1 MINEIGTGVLKLSLR
16 IWTRWI
22 AIVTAI
28 STVLCIG
35 LLIDDE
41 LRITAIS
48 QDLDQADEWLVSA
61 FMRTKR
67 TLRISVAI
75 ESLLLIALIAITLR
89 GLATRV
95 RQPLHQLR
103 ADLHRAREHHDH
115 NIRPVGPIEIVDVA
129 LDTEHLRRTLVS
141 QIDVASQYAQ
151 ALTLE
156 APAMNALRSALDRDH
171 RRVPGIM
178 GYCRPVEGVI
188 AGDWWWTAQRK
199 DGSRVL
205 AIADVSGHGVHAGVM
220 AIESRAIVAT
230 ALTSLVP
237 LSEIASGLARHH
249 WASGMFLTL
258 FMAVLTADELEYCSA
273 GAPFAS
279 LVGSCDSRIL
289 TPTGPVISNLEGQ
302 WSSRRLPFEHDNILI
317 TATDGLV
324 EVVPEEQ
331 IVSEV
336 QRALPLRARD
346 PEEILSAL
354 VEITRRQKTE
364 LSDDLT
370 VILAT

>member
-1 MINEIGTGVLKLSLR
+1 MF
-16 IWTRWI
+16 
-22 AIVTAI
+22 A
-28 STVLCIG
+28 VLCLG

-67 TLRISVAI
+67 TLRLSVVI
-75 ESLLLIALIAITLR
+75 ESLLLIALVAITLR
-89 GLATRV
+89 GLTTRV
-95 RQPLHQLR
+95 RQPLNHLR
-103 ADLHRAREHHDH
+103 ADLHRAREDHDH
-115 NIRPVGPIEIVDVA
+115 VIRPVGPLEIVDVA

-141 QIDVASQYAQ
+141 QIDIATQYAQ

-156 APAMNALRSALDRDH
+156 APAMNALRNALDREHDP
-171 RRVPGIM
+171 VPGIVS
-178 GYCRPVEGVI
+178 YCRPVEGVI

-230 ALTSLVP
+230 ALASYVP
-237 LSEIASGLARHH
+237 LGEIAYGLARHR

-273 GAPFAS
+273 GAPFAGLIS
-279 LVGSCDSRIL
+279 SRGSQIL
-289 TPTGPVISNLEGQ
+289 RPTGPVISNLQGQ
-302 WSSRRLPFEHDNILI
+302 WSSRRLSFEHDSILLS
-317 TATDGLV
+317 ATDGLV
-324 EVVPEEQ
+324 EVLSEEQ

-336 QRALPLRARD
+336 QRVLPLRGRD
-346 PEEILSAL
+346 PEEILKAVVST
-354 VEITRRQKTE
+354 TRQRETHW
-364 LSDDLT
+364 SDDLT
-370 VILAT
+370 VILATAIS

>member
-1 MINEIGTGVLKLSLR
+1 MLKLSLR

-28 STVLCIG
+28 FAVLCIG

-41 LRITAIS
+41 LRITEIS

-67 TLRISVAI
+67 TLRFSVAI

-95 RQPLHQLR
+95 RKPLHQLR

-115 NIRPVGPIEIVDVA
+115 VIRPVGPMEIVDVA

-141 QIDVASQYAQ
+141 QIEVTTQYAQ

-156 APAMNALRSALDRDH
+156 APAMNALRMALDRDH
-171 RRVPGIM
+171 RPVSGIV
-178 GYCRPVEGVI
+178 GYCQPVEGVI

-237 LSEIASGLARHH
+237 LSEIAHGLARHR
-249 WASGMFLTL
+249 WTSGMFLTL

-273 GAPFAS
+273 GAPFAG
-279 LVGSCDSRIL
+279 LVGSSDRQIL
-289 TPTGPVISNLEGQ
+289 TPTGPVISNLEGH

-324 EVVPEEQ
+324 EVVSEEQ
-331 IVSEV
+331 IVTEV
-336 QRALPLRARD
+336 QRALPLRGRD

-354 VEITRRQKTE
+354 VDITRRQKSE

-370 VILAT
+370 VILATENS